1 MLNEKRITT
10 IRTEEGVS
18 LLVDGNVKVAN
29 GSEQVIDNI
38 IDSLIYDTC
47 NFSECEE
54 IAEQILVEV
63 N

>member
-1 MLNEKRITT
+1 MLESKRITT

-18 LLVDGNVKVAN
+18 LLVDGRVKIT
-29 GSEQVIDNI
+29 GETEQVIDNI
-38 IDSLIYDTC
+38 IDSLIYDTF